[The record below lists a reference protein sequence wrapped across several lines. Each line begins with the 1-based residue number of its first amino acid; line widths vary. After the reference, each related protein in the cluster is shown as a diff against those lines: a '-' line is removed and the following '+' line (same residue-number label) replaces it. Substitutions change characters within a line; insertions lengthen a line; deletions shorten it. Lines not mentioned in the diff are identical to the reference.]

1 MYIVYVHLNKHFCK
15 CHLPVK
21 AIITMYISFG
31 SFIVPQSPP
40 RTYIQLILLLPYDQ
54 ISDTNPYIF
63 ISFTVKYHTASNH
76 ILKSD

>member
-1 MYIVYVHLNKHFCK
+1 
-15 CHLPVK
+15 
-21 AIITMYISFG
+21 MYISFG

-54 ISDTNPYIF
+54 ISDMNPYIF

>member
-21 AIITMYISFG
+21 AIIIMYISFG

-40 RTYIQLILLLPYDQ
+40 RTYIPALLLLPYDQ
-54 ISDTNPYIF
+54 ISD